1 MRPSRREFVKWLSAG
16 GISVSLSHLALAK
29 EPTFATHETLPGRGH
44 FNPAAKGAGRVDGVA
59 KVTGAKLYASDFRAA
74 DMPGWPVTTSH
85 AILVRANDAT
95 HVYAGMD
102 LGRLDGPAKP
112 SVVVTSADLDRIGTR
127 VPEFYT
133 GDLFCPVGRT
143 PIYLGQPVALLIFE
157 QFDAFDRARLALR
170 DVGFVKFGDET
181 GPVVLP
187 NFGAY
192 RFTRVAGATSEA
204 PDVYS
209 PIQAGWV
216 SPSRIQN
223 AALPVW
229 LPLAKETKADYAKA
243 ATYGEEIRA
252 QLAKDD
258 PSQLVLDREF
268 ETQSVDPM
276 FLEPES
282 GLAWYS
288 DNSGNLE
295 LVLGVQSP
303 YEATESIA
311 FMLGKARPQ
320 FRPSHINAQFAH
332 VGGGFGGRDHTPF
345 VLYVALAAM
354 FFPGRPVR
362 LAQDRYQQFQGGIKR
377 HPIKMRSRIGIDR
390 KSGKITAFA
399 ADHVLDGGGLANFS
413 ANVATVA
420 ATAAI
425 GIYDIPKVD
434 VTTVA
439 LHSRGVTAG
448 SMRGYGALQTM
459 TALEVLID
467 EAASELK
474 VDPIAFRRNNALKQN
489 GRTMTG
495 NPYIVSVRT
504 PEILDKLETHPIWQ
518 QRADFKQKTTEG
530 RLVGTG
536 VACVTKD
543 YGAGADC
550 SLGRVEIDPEGRIA
564 IFCDHVE
571 MGNGIGTALANR
583 VASHLG
589 VVANE
594 VAVSRVDSYEA
605 LGLVTSGNP
614 YTMDQRTQDL
624 AEKNPRWVPAI
635 SSATSASIGAH
646 VGTHSSAEAARVI
659 FRFGLWPAA
668 LELWHIGKAD
678 PRARQWDGARWND
691 GQLVLDDLAPLP
703 LSKLAATAH
712 ARGFVTGAVAHS
724 FSRWAWSRARFPLFG
739 EQYRAEIDALAIR
752 RGRGRFERIDR
763 VSVKFPP
770 TDNNRIGTAYTSMC
784 GTLVRVE
791 IERATGILRI
801 AKAYSVFECGQVL
814 VPEVVLGQ
822 SHGGF
827 AMGVGYALLET
838 LPPFEGGPGNGQ
850 WNLGQYLIARG
861 SDLPLHDLEI
871 EMLPPLTPDE
881 PPKGMAEV
889 VMIPIV
895 PALLNAINDATGH
908 RFRSLPVTTSLL
920 KGALA

>member
-29 EPTFATHETLPGRGH
+29 EPAFGSRETLPGRGH

-74 DMPGWPVTTSH
+74 DLPGWPATTSH

-102 LGRLDGPAKP
+102 LARLDGPAKP
-112 SVVVTSADLDRIGTR
+112 SMIVTAADLDRIGTR

-133 GDLFCPVGRT
+133 GDLFCPVGKT
-143 PIYLGQPVALLIFE
+143 PLYLGQPVALLIFE
-157 QFDAFDRARLALR
+157 QFDAYDRARLALR

-181 GPVVLP
+181 GPVILP
-187 NFGAY
+187 DYGAY
-192 RFTRVAGATSEA
+192 RFTRVAGATSDA

-243 ATYGEEIRA
+243 ATHGEQIRA

-288 DNSGNLE
+288 DNNGQLE

-311 FMLGKARPQ
+311 FMLGKARAPL
-320 FRPSHINAQFAH
+320 RPAHINAQFAH

-362 LAQDRYQQFQGGIKR
+362 LAHDRYQQFQGGIKR

-439 LHSRGVTAG
+439 VHSRGVTAG
-448 SMRGYGALQTM
+448 SMRGYGTLQTM

-474 VDPIAFRRNNALKQN
+474 VDPIA
-489 GRTMTG
+489 
-495 NPYIVSVRT
+495 
-504 PEILDKLETHPIWQ
+504 
-518 QRADFKQKTTEG
+518 
-530 RLVGTG
+530 
-536 VACVTKD
+536 
-543 YGAGADC
+543 
-550 SLGRVEIDPEGRIA
+550 
-564 IFCDHVE
+564 
-571 MGNGIGTALANR
+571 
-583 VASHLG
+583 
-589 VVANE
+589 
-594 VAVSRVDSYEA
+594 
-605 LGLVTSGNP
+605 
-614 YTMDQRTQDL
+614 
-624 AEKNPRWVPAI
+624 
-635 SSATSASIGAH
+635 
-646 VGTHSSAEAARVI
+646 
-659 FRFGLWPAA
+659 
-668 LELWHIGKAD
+668 
-678 PRARQWDGARWND
+678 
-691 GQLVLDDLAPLP
+691 
-703 LSKLAATAH
+703 
-712 ARGFVTGAVAHS
+712 
-724 FSRWAWSRARFPLFG
+724 
-739 EQYRAEIDALAIR
+739 
-752 RGRGRFERIDR
+752 
-763 VSVKFPP
+763 
-770 TDNNRIGTAYTSMC
+770 
-784 GTLVRVE
+784 
-791 IERATGILRI
+791 
-801 AKAYSVFECGQVL
+801 
-814 VPEVVLGQ
+814 
-822 SHGGF
+822 
-827 AMGVGYALLET
+827 
-838 LPPFEGGPGNGQ
+838 
-850 WNLGQYLIARG
+850 
-861 SDLPLHDLEI
+861 
-871 EMLPPLTPDE
+871 
-881 PPKGMAEV
+881 
-889 VMIPIV
+889 
-895 PALLNAINDATGH
+895 
-908 RFRSLPVTTSLL
+908 
-920 KGALA
+920 